1 MKRFFAVWLLILS
14 VTGIL
19 AQAPEKMSYQAV
31 VRNSSDQLV
40 TNHMIGIQISILQ
53 GSPAGTVVYT
63 EIQTP
68 TTNANGLVSIE
79 IGGGASFSSINWADE
94 PYFLKTEIDPDGDT
108 NYTII
113 GTSQLLSVPY
123 AFRAKAAETADDAVK
138 LTGDQTIA
146 GNKTFTGITTVPA
159 PVNLTDAATK
169 AYVDA
174 LLTRIQQLE
183 NQQGII
189 KDCDG
194 NIYTTIKIGDQVWM
208 GENLKTTSYKD
219 GSTIPLVTDNT
230 AWGNLSAPGYCWY
243 NNDAPTYKAVYGAL
257 YNWYTINTGKLCPG
271 GWHVPTDAEWTSLTT
286 YLGGEN
292 VAGGKLKEAGTVHW
306 VSPNTGATN
315 ETGFAALPGGLRDF
329 DISGGFAD
337 IGTGGQWWSATESST
352 SDAWWRW
359 VDWESSKVTRT
370 NNNKKCGFSV
380 RCVMD

>member
-1 MKRFFAVWLLILS
+1 
-14 VTGIL
+14 
-19 AQAPEKMSYQAV
+19 MSYQAV

-79 IGGGASFSSINWADE
+79 IGGGAGFSSINWADE

-208 GENLKTTSYKD
+208 AR
-219 GSTIPLVTDNT
+219 I
-230 AWGNLSAPGYCWY
+230 
-243 NNDAPTYKAVYGAL
+243 
-257 YNWYTINTGKLCPG
+257 
-271 GWHVPTDAEWTSLTT
+271 
-286 YLGGEN
+286 
-292 VAGGKLKEAGTVHW
+292 
-306 VSPNTGATN
+306 
-315 ETGFAALPGGLRDF
+315 
-329 DISGGFAD
+329 
-337 IGTGGQWWSATESST
+337 
-352 SDAWWRW
+352 
-359 VDWESSKVTRT
+359 
-370 NNNKKCGFSV
+370 
-380 RCVMD
+380 